1 MSLLGSLSIRY
12 KILSIVAIAVLG
24 FVASLAFNYTVTG
37 RNAERLH
44 NVRDVYYPTL
54 EGINTNQVRL
64 DRIKESLNAAVGAA
78 EMDLVEDSDAIA
90 GEVKNAFT
98 ELAKLSSEQSGG
110 IEHLQILFD
119 TYYSTARKL
128 TVGMVEGTLQAADM
142 KSLAESMRKALNEL
156 EVVLTTFRDAS
167 HERFSENIQA
177 ANDDSEMALRVG
189 LAISLLVIVVVGLT
203 GFAVSAVISKDIR
216 NVVSSL
222 QDMSHGDG
230 DLTVRLETSS
240 KDEIGQLV
248 ESFNTFVGKLQG
260 MMGEIAGSVA
270 QLASAAEELSA
281 VSSESNENV
290 DKQQA
295 ETGQVATAMNEMTT
309 TVQEVAC
316 NATQTAE
323 AANKANTET
332 DSGRQIVTKT
342 IESITELASEV
353 ETAAITIQQL
363 ESDSENID
371 SVVDVIRGI
380 SEQTNLLALN
390 AAIEAARA
398 GEQGRGFAVVADE
411 VRTLASRTQ
420 ESTLEIQSMIESL
433 QTGAAR
439 AVEVMEQGRNKAQG
453 SVENAAR
460 AGESLNVI
468 TSTVATISDMNT
480 QIASAA
486 EEQTAV
492 AEEINRN
499 IANIS
504 LLGDQTSEG
513 ARQTAASS
521 EEMAQLAVQL
531 QGLVGQFKV

>member
-1 MSLLGSLSIRY
+1 
-12 KILSIVAIAVLG
+12 
-24 FVASLAFNYTVTG
+24 
-37 RNAERLH
+37 
-44 NVRDVYYPTL
+44 
-54 EGINTNQVRL
+54 
-64 DRIKESLNAAVGAA
+64 
-78 EMDLVEDSDAIA
+78 
-90 GEVKNAFT
+90 
-98 ELAKLSSEQSGG
+98 
-110 IEHLQILFD
+110 
-119 TYYSTARKL
+119 
-128 TVGMVEGTLQAADM
+128 
-142 KSLAESMRKALNEL
+142 
-156 EVVLTTFRDAS
+156 
-167 HERFSENIQA
+167 
-177 ANDDSEMALRVG
+177 
-189 LAISLLVIVVVGLT
+189 
-203 GFAVSAVISKDIR
+203 
-216 NVVSSL
+216 
-222 QDMSHGDG
+222 
-230 DLTVRLETSS
+230 
-240 KDEIGQLV
+240 
-248 ESFNTFVGKLQG
+248 
-260 MMGEIAGSVA
+260 
-270 QLASAAEELSA
+270 
-281 VSSESNENV
+281 ENV